1 MTHELNLLGD
11 INPDV
16 VNNLHNALN
25 SIPPG
30 TSKVKL
36 NIGSGGGMV
45 TSAVIAY
52 NLLKKVPLPLETH
65 NLGDV
70 SSASILLYLAGS
82 IRTAE
87 PVFKFM
93 FHPFVIGA
101 DSSMSISGVNEK
113 MRILEADL
121 ENYAKIVE
129 KEAPAFAKAYDVLDV
144 LKHQTVII
152 TDPSE
157 GIRLGILTPP
167 RNKSSQG
174 LDNIIVSGDFK

>member
-1 MTHELNLLGD
+1 MTRELNLLGD
-11 INPDV
+11 INPEV
-16 VNNLHNALN
+16 VNNLHNALT
-25 SIPPG
+25 SIPPD
-30 TSKVKL
+30 TDKLVL

-52 NLLKKVPLPLETH
+52 NLLKKLPFPLETH

-70 SSASILLYLAGS
+70 SSAAILLYLAGS

-101 DSSMSISGVNEK
+101 DNSMSVSSVTEK
-113 MRILEADL
+113 MKILEADL
-121 ENYAKIVE
+121 ENYAKIVK
-129 KEAPAFAKAYDVLDV
+129 KEAPAFAKEYDVIDI

-152 TDPSE
+152 TEPSE
-157 GIRLGILTPP
+157 GLRLGILTPTP
-167 RNKSSQG
+167 VRITSAG
-174 LDNIIVSGDFK
+174 EATI